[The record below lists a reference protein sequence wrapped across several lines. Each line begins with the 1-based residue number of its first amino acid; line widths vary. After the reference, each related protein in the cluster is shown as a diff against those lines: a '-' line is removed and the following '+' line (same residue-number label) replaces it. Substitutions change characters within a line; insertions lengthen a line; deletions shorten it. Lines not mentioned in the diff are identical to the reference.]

1 MPRCLRPEEYTVG
14 WICALPV
21 ELAAA
26 QEVLDEEHEDLE
38 PRFTDNDEN
47 VYSLGSIGG
56 HNVAI
61 VCLPAGRIGNNP
73 AAAVAMQMRATFKA
87 IRFGLMVG
95 IGGGVPSTEADIWL
109 GDVVVSQPHQTASG
123 VVQYDSGKTT
133 LDGFQRTGSLNAPPQ
148 ILLGAVARVQ
158 ASELRGKSKLS
169 KHISKLELIHRFQR
183 KTAGPDV
190 LYEATYDHEG
200 GQTCDVCSSDR
211 QETRQPRENNEVAVH
226 YGTIASGNQVI
237 KDGKMRD
244 KLSTELGGVLCFEM
258 EAAGLMNIFPCLVIR
273 GICDYADSH
282 KNKRWQPYAAGTA
295 AAYAKEVLLAVQP
308 VEVAKARTLEDMI
321 QGLISPCNYPRSGV
335 CRLTAITVSN
345 APQPKPSPSSTV
357 PFRRDDDFIS
367 RDALNRV
374 HQICARPAARA
385 ALVGL
390 GGVGRV
396 KSQIA
401 IEYAYQ
407 LRDKSPDVWVFWV
420 HAGTQARLE
429 EGYRKIAEATK
440 MDGWNDPKTDVLRL
454 VRAWLCD
461 ETNGRWVMIVDNADD
476 SNVFFLPVQSTQA
489 VGVAGLG
496 QAAEPLSDFLPQS
509 RNGAIL
515 VTSRSRDVASRL
527 TGSNS
532 SIVEVKP
539 MDVGDGLALLQKK
552 LSSVVSEEGAVELL
566 QALDYMPLAIAQA
579 AAFIEQRAP
588 RMTISRYVDEVRKS
602 DTSQARLLQ
611 KDVGDSRRDGRA
623 SNSIITTWQISFE
636 HIWRHVPTAARL
648 LSLMSLFDRQGIP
661 ESLLYGQYEEVDGSE
676 ADFDDDI
683 HTLTSYSLVEMG
695 ADGSQFEMH
704 RLVQFSTKRW
714 LELNQELEIWKERYV
729 MLMDGSYPV
738 GRHENWPIC
747 QALFPHVQ
755 AAAGCRP
762 DSAKALV
769 AWASALFKG
778 AWYAREIGQYG
789 VAKDMGVSALEAREA
804 ILGVEH
810 PDTLNSMNGSA
821 IVLQSLGDY
830 KAAEQ
835 MNRRALEGYEKA
847 LGKEHPVT
855 LTSVSNLAL
864 VLSNQGKY
872 EEAEEM
878 NQRAL
883 EGTEKALG
891 KEHPDT
897 LTSVSGLASVL
908 QYQGKYEEAEE
919 MNWRALDG
927 YEKALGKEYPST
939 LTSVSNLA
947 LVLGSQGKYEEAEEM
962 NRRALEGRE
971 KAMGKEHPD
980 TLTSVSNL
988 ALVLRAQGKYEEA
1001 EEMNQRALEG
1011 YEKALGK
1018 EHPDTLTSVYC
1029 LAFLFHQQKQ
1039 YQPALELY
1047 QRANNGFERMLGSQ
1061 HPTTVA
1067 CARHFSSLLQQIK
1080 HTQ

>member
-1 MPRCLRPEEYTVG
+1 
-14 WICALPV
+14 
-21 ELAAA
+21 
-26 QEVLDEEHEDLE
+26 
-38 PRFTDNDEN
+38 
-47 VYSLGSIGG
+47 
-56 HNVAI
+56 
-61 VCLPAGRIGNNP
+61 
-73 AAAVAMQMRATFKA
+73 MRATFKA

-95 IGGGVPSTEADIWL
+95 IGGGVPSVEADIWL

-133 LDGFQRTGSLNAPPQ
+133 LDGFQRTGSLNSPPQ
-148 ILLGAVARVQ
+148 ILLGAAAKVR
-158 ASELRGKSKLS
+158 ASELRGRSKLS
-169 KHISKLELIHRFQR
+169 EHISKLERNHKFHR

-200 GQTCDVCSSDR
+200 GQTCDVCNTDR
-211 QETRQPRENNEVAVH
+211 QEARQPRESNEVVVH

-237 KDGKMRD
+237 KDGRMRD
-244 KLSTELGGVLCFEM
+244 KFSTELGGVLCFEM
-258 EAAGLMNIFPCLVIR
+258 EAAGLMNVFPCLVIR

-295 AAYAKEVLLAVQP
+295 AAYAKEVLLAIP
-308 VEVAKARTLEDMI
+308 PAEVAKARTLEDMI
-321 QGLISPCNYPRSGV
+321 QGLISPPKC
-335 CRLTAITVSN
+335 
-345 APQPKPSPSSTV
+345 PQPRPLPSSTV

-390 GGVGRV
+390 GG
-396 KSQIA
+396 SQIA

-496 QAAEPLSDFLPQS
+496 QAVEPLSDCLPQS

-539 MDVGDGLALLQKK
+539 MDVGDGLALLHKK
-552 LSSVVSEEGAVELL
+552 LGSVASEEGAVELL
-566 QALDYMPLAIAQA
+566 QALDYMPLAITQA

-588 RMTISRYVDEVRKS
+588 RMTILRYVDEVRKS
-602 DTSQARLLQ
+602 DTSRARLLQ

-623 SNSIITTWQISFE
+623 SNSIITTWQISLE
-636 HIWRHVPTAARL
+636 HIRTHIPTAARL

-661 ESLLYGQYEEVDGSE
+661 ESLLYGQYEEVDDSE

-695 ADGSQFEMH
+695 ADGRQFEMH

-729 MLMDGSYPV
+729 LLMDGSYPV

-755 AAAGCRP
+755 AAVGCRP
-762 DSAKALV
+762 DSVKALV

-778 AWYAREIGQYG
+778 AWYASEIGQYG

-821 IVLQSLGDY
+821 IVLQWQGGY
-830 KAAEQ
+830 KAAEE
-835 MNRRALEGYEKA
+835 MNQRALEGYEKA
-847 LGKEHPVT
+847 LGKERPDTLKTAGNLAVT
-855 LTSVSNLAL
+855 LRLMSR
-864 VLSNQGKY
+864 Y
-872 EEAEEM
+872 EEARIIMLRVLKEHEM
-878 NQRAL
+878 
-883 EGTEKALG
+883 ALG

-897 LTSVSGLASVL
+897 LTSV
-908 QYQGKYEEAEE
+908 
-919 MNWRALDG
+919 N
-927 YEKALGKEYPST
+927 
-939 LTSVSNLA
+939 NLA
-947 LVLGSQGKYEEAEEM
+947 LVLQDQGKYEEAEEM
-962 NRRALEGRE
+962 NRQALAGR
-971 KAMGKEHPD
+971 
-980 TLTSVSNL
+980 
-988 ALVLRAQGKYEEA
+988 
-1001 EEMNQRALEG
+1001 
-1011 YEKALGK
+1011 EKALGK

-1029 LAFLFHQQKQ
+1029 LAFLFHEQKQ
-1039 YQPALELY
+1039 HQPALELY

-1080 HTQ
+1080 HTP